1 MKTLLCAFLLGLAA
15 LTAAA
20 DTDITGKW
28 SGSFDITAPDGGVKN
43 DTAFL
48 ILKQAGSDITGSVG
62 PSEDHQFPIAKGK
75 MEGDKITIEADH
87 EGHTLKLALVLA
99 GDHIK
104 GDASLEEDGQTATAK
119 LDVTRVK

>member
-1 MKTLLCAFLLGLAA
+1 MKALLCALLLAVAA

-28 SGSFDITAPDGGVKN
+28 SGSFDMTAPDGGVKN
-43 DTAFL
+43 ATAFL
-48 ILKQAGSDITGSVG
+48 ILKQAGSEISGSVG
-62 PSEDHQFPIAKGK
+62 PSEDQQFPIMKGK
-75 MEGDKITIEADH
+75 MDGDKITIEADH
-87 EGHTLKLALVLA
+87 DGNTLKLALVLA

-104 GDASLEEDGQTATAK
+104 GDASMQMDGQTATAK

>member
-1 MKTLLCAFLLGLAA
+1 MRALLCALLLGVAA
-15 LTAAA
+15 LTAVA

-28 SGSFDITAPDGGVKN
+28 SGSFDVTAPDGGVKN
-43 DTAFL
+43 STAFL

-62 PSEDHQFPIAKGK
+62 PDEDQQFPISKGK
-75 MEGDKITIEADH
+75 IEGDKITIEADH

-99 GDHIK
+99 GEHIK
-104 GDASLEEDGQTATAK
+104 GDASMEQDGQTATAK